1 MATGTRGASAS
12 TVPPTQGRLTPPQ
25 AFAARFFAY
34 LVGASVLAWAVTLPE
49 RLGPIQRALAEA
61 ATWLAGLTG
70 SHAAAQ
76 ADEISVGAVLMH
88 INFECTGVYV
98 LLILFV
104 FLLAY
109 PATWRSRLLG
119 AGIGLVALQL
129 LNVLRI
135 AVLVRVAEAQPAL
148 FDYMHEYVWQGLFL
162 VLTVAYAMTWVERA
176 R

>member
-1 MATGTRGASAS
+1 MSTGTRGASAS
-12 TVPPTQGRLTPPQ
+12 TAPPTQGRLTPPQ

-34 LVGASVLAWAVTLPE
+34 LVGASVLAWAVTLPD
-49 RLGPIQRALAEA
+49 RLGPLQRVLAGA
-61 ATWLAGLTG
+61 ATWLARLTG
-70 SHAAAQ
+70 SAATAQ
-76 ADEISVGAVLMH
+76 ADEISVGALLVH

-109 PATWRSRLLG
+109 PASWRSRLLG
-119 AGIGLVALQL
+119 ATVGVMALQL

-135 AVLVRVAEAQPAL
+135 AVLVRVAELQPAL

-162 VLTVAYAMTWVERA
+162 VLTIAYAMTWVERT

>member
-1 MATGTRGASAS
+1 MVVGTRAAA
-12 TVPPTQGRLTPPQ
+12 PRRLTPPQ

-34 LVGASVLAWAVTLPE
+34 LIGASVLAWAVTLPE
-49 RLGPIQRALAEA
+49 RLGAMQRALAGA
-61 ATWLAGLTG
+61 ATWLAKLTG
-70 SHAAAQ
+70 SRATVH
-76 ADEISVGAVLMH
+76 ADEISVGALLVH

-119 AGIGLVALQL
+119 AAIGVVALQL

-135 AVLVRVAEAQPAL
+135 AVLVRIAELQPAL

>member
-1 MATGTRGASAS
+1 M
-12 TVPPTQGRLTPPQ
+12 
-25 AFAARFFAY
+25 
-34 LVGASVLAWAVTLPE
+34 LPE
-49 RLGPIQRALAEA
+49 RMGPTQRALAGA

-70 SHAAAQ
+70 SGATAQ
-76 ADEISVGAVLMH
+76 ADEISVGDLLVH

-109 PATWRSRLLG
+109 PASWRSRLLG
-119 AGIGLVALQL
+119 AGLGVVALEL
-129 LNVLRI
+129 LNVFRI
-135 AVLVRVAEAQPAL
+135 AVLVRVAELQPAL

-162 VLTVAYAMTWVERA
+162 VLTVAYAMTWVERS